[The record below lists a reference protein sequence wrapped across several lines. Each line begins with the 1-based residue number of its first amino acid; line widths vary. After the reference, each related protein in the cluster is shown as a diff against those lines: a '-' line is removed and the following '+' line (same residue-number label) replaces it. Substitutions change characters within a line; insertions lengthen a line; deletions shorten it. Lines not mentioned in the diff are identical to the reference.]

1 MASEYSVN
9 IKLNTA
15 QVKRDLKTIGDGISN
30 LGRKQARGSKS
41 ALSDAEQALKIRNT
55 QLGLEN
61 KILRLQ
67 NSLGPLNTKNIHQN
81 KVMAQLANA
90 QLKTDQKEFT
100 LAKQS
105 IAMAEKEIQLK
116 KVDLNLTKAISE
128 AERKRILLSTSI
140 FICLPPS
147 ALKSS

>member
-105 IAMAEKEIQLK
+105 IAMAEKE
-116 KVDLNLTKAISE
+116 
-128 AERKRILLSTSI
+128 LSLI
-140 FICLPPS
+140 HI
-147 ALKSS
+147 